1 MAKIERKYLA
11 HYIAATNG
19 NYERLGDDL
28 EEFSPEMNA
37 RVETKQNILGQTTVI
52 ISGYEK
58 TAQVEAYFAQAG
70 TALFEKLQAIIDG
83 DLALDDLLVTVA
95 EVKLWDGDGQ
105 VFPAVQEQA
114 YVEVVSYGGNCDGYQ
129 IPFKLHYTGAKTKG
143 SFNVASRTFTAE

>member
-11 HYIAATNG
+11 HYIAATDG
-19 NYERLGDDL
+19 NYERLGEDL

-37 RVETKQNILGQTTVI
+37 KVETRQNILGQTTVI

-58 TAQVEAYFAQAG
+58 TAQVESYFAKEG

-83 DLALDDLLVTVA
+83 DLALDDLKVA
-95 EVKLWDGDGQ
+95 VVEVKLWDGEGP

-129 IPFKLHYTGAKTKG
+129 IPFKLHYTGEKTKG
-143 SFNVASRTFTAE
+143 SFNVSGKTFTAE